1 MDDDI
6 DEYNS
11 QSSIMDDS
19 RYALR
24 RKSPV
29 QDVRLPLRQD
39 DQDSLRTSSSIDWE
53 KKRRTSMR
61 KLMKKSTSDV
71 SVIHDIVKRKQIT
84 FLKSS
89 NLFAQEDELFGG
101 GAAAADGQTRPGS
114 PGKVYQEEVRRKN

>member
-1 MDDDI
+1 M
-6 DEYNS
+6 
-11 QSSIMDDS
+11 
-19 RYALR
+19 
-24 RKSPV
+24 
-29 QDVRLPLRQD
+29 
-39 DQDSLRTSSSIDWE
+39 RTSSSIDWE